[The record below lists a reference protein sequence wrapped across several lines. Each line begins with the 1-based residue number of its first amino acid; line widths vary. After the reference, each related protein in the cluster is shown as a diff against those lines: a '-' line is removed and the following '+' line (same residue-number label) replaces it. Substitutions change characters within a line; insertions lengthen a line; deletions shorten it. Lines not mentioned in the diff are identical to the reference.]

1 MMARRRR
8 VTTDVHYVRHMTP
21 QIAVVTG
28 ASGHLGSRLV
38 AALAARGLSVLAVS
52 RSGAAPQAG
61 EVATVAADLASD
73 AAIDIIRA
81 ALPAGDLAMAVH
93 AVGVPPAPGLTTV
106 EPGLLAD
113 AVDVK
118 AGGLLRLLRAV
129 DGRLVAH
136 SRIVALGG
144 HLGIEPSEHVP
155 LAGVANAALA
165 NLVRQLVGPL
175 GRRGATVHLIAP
187 GPFESPRTERLI
199 ASKASG
205 EGISVELM
213 REHMVAD
220 SPLGHLPTADDVATL
235 ILGLLDPVAD
245 LLTGSTLSV
254 DGGVRRSIF

>member
-1 MMARRRR
+1 
-8 VTTDVHYVRHMTP
+8 MTQ

-52 RSGAAPQAG
+52 QSGTAPRAG

-73 AAIDIIRA
+73 SAIDIIRA
-81 ALPAGDLAMAVH
+81 ALPAGELAMAVH
-93 AVGVPPAPGLTTV
+93 AVGVPPAPGVTTV

-118 AGGLLRLLRAV
+118 VGGLLRLLRAV
-129 DGRLVAH
+129 DDRLVAH
-136 SRIVALGG
+136 SRIVAVGG
-144 HLGIEPSEHVP
+144 HLGNEPSEHAP
-155 LAGVANAALA
+155 LAGVANAAIA

-175 GRRGATVHLIAP
+175 GRRGATVHLVAP

-205 EGISVELM
+205 DGISVELM
-213 REHMVAD
+213 REQMVAD

-235 ILGLLDPVAD
+235 ILGLLDPAAD